1 MSALK
6 IKLFIEKKLE
16 GKPLTSNPI
25 LPSNAPT
32 CSPWQGSAPSVVLT
46 LSFQP
51 PPPPEQSNATHRHV
65 LLPRFHNTVHARP
78 GCRVTPSPSP
88 FQVQF
93 LPQGRLWK
101 QRSRFTDL
109 FFSLIHLIRRK

>member
-32 CSPWQGSAPSVVLT
+32 RSPRQGSAPSFAPT

-51 PPPPEQSNATHRHV
+51 PPLGWSDATRRHG
-65 LLPRFHNTVHARP
+65 LLPRPPVCRP
-78 GCRVTPSPSP
+78 TPLSSP
-88 FQVQF
+88 FQVPF
-93 LPQGRLWK
+93 LPKREVG
-101 QRSRFTDL
+101 
-109 FFSLIHLIRRK
+109 